1 MAVLLQCCWCCCS
14 VAGVAVAL
22 LHQGL
27 ADEGDGVGTE
37 QPTMAA
43 LHTIQLLEALD
54 TPTQSGHVLGLS
66 GDGVKSFTQLG

>member
-1 MAVLLQCCWCCCS
+1 MLQVLLQCCRCCCS
-14 VAGVAVAL
+14 VAGVAAAL

-43 LHTIQLLEALD
+43 LHTIYTA
-54 TPTQSGHVLGLS
+54 PGSSGHTHSVWTRPLAEWRWR
-66 GDGVKSFTQLG
+66 SFTQL

>member
-1 MAVLLQCCWCCCS
+1 MELFSSQCCCS